1 MIKKDKPRIYTSYE
15 ISAIL
20 FYATMIL
27 YIPLILVFTYVFDI
41 ENILNINIFLLWL
54 VISNFI
60 ITVLGSLFLI
70 FRKDKLLRTV
80 KANYVYEFYYLVLIS
95 VFGILG
101 FVVFYDY
108 VGGDRRYIANILI
121 LVVVIVVYVLLYLG
135 RKFFNFDYMKR
146 K

>member
-1 MIKKDKPRIYTSYE
+1 MIKKNKPRIYTSYE

-20 FYATMIL
+20 FFATMVL
-27 YIPLILVFTYVFDI
+27 FTPLILVFTYVFDI
-41 ENILNINIFLLWL
+41 EHILNINTFLLWL

-60 ITVLGSLFLI
+60 LTILGAVYLI
-70 FRKDKLLRTV
+70 LRKDKLLRTV
-80 KANYVYEFYYLVLIS
+80 KANYLYEFYYLVLIA

-108 VGGDRRYIANILI
+108 MGGDRRYIANILI
-121 LVVVIVVYVLLYLG
+121 LVVVLVVYVLLYLG